1 MKKVL
6 LTASAVLSLTFVN
19 AQEEKGTGTGF
30 SKGDVFI
37 TGAVGFGTSSTGDF
51 KANGFT
57 LSPSV
62 GSFVNENI
70 ALGARLGFN
79 SSTEDDT
86 VTEDKSTVFSAGVFG
101 RYYFTPSAQFSVFAE
116 LGAEINNT
124 KFESKTGSVTSEVK
138 SNGFGLAF
146 APGVNYFIS
155 DKFSIE
161 ATWGVLGYSTDKPDF
176 DGAESTDNFSF
187 GLNMTSLNFG
197 LNYKF

>member
-6 LTASAVLSLTFVN
+6 LTAAAVLSLTFVN
-19 AQEEKGTGTGF
+19 AQEEKGTGSGF

-37 TGAVGFGTSSTGDF
+37 TGAVGYGTISTGDS
-51 KANGFT
+51 KLTSFT

-62 GSFVNENI
+62 GFFVNENI
-70 ALGARLGFN
+70 AFGAVLGFN
-79 SSTEDDT
+79 SSTLEDS
-86 VTEDKSTVFSAGVFG
+86 VTDAFSAGFFV
-101 RYYFTPSAQFSVFAE
+101 RNYFKPSAQFSVFAE
-116 LGAEINNT
+116 LKAAINNT
-124 KFESKTGSVTSEVK
+124 KTESRTGAVIENELKT
-138 SNGFGLAF
+138 NGVGLAF

-161 ATWGVLGYSTDKPDF
+161 ATWGLLGYSTSKPDF